1 MSKQQELPGAW
12 TDQRILEVLT
22 VRNARKPNK
31 LTCIVLERILD
42 RAAASIADTL
52 NQ

>member
-1 MSKQQELPGAW
+1 MSATRIPGSW
-12 TDQRILEVLT
+12 TDERILQVLT

-31 LTCIVLERILD
+31 LTCLVLERILD